1 MMDADHR
8 PTYDELTG
16 DDHTPRHSTWGLFGE
31 ADEVGTLNLIGAAQV
46 TAAARLVRQGL
57 VIPLNWDVDKPSPAV
72 LGRRSPR
79 HTVLRE
85 RGGGQDDYYDSFY
98 PQASSQWDALSH
110 ACHPEFGYYNGVPA
124 EQTPGFSGHRL
135 GIQAWSR
142 RGIAGRFVLLDVARH
157 RQRQGRPINA
167 ASKEEI
173 GVDDLEEVMAAQQ
186 VTTALGDILL
196 LRFGWI
202 RWYETLSQGERN
214 RLGDGQQF
222 PAPGLTATEDIA
234 CWLWDRG
241 IAAVA
246 ADCPALEAMPF
257 DQSRADG
264 FLHYRLIPLLG
275 MAVGELF
282 ALDTLADHCARTGV
296 YEGLLVAAPIQKT
309 GGVGSPANA
318 VALL

>member
-1 MMDADHR
+1 MDADHR
-8 PTYDELTG
+8 PSYSELTG
-16 DDHTPRHSTWGLFGE
+16 DSRRPAHSSWGMFGE
-31 ADEVGTLNLIGAAQV
+31 ADEIGTLNFIGGAQIA
-46 TAAARLVRQGL
+46 AAARLVRQGV

-72 LGRRSPR
+72 LGRRSPQ
-79 HTVLRE
+79 HTVLKE
-85 RGGGQDDYYDSFY
+85 PGGGKDDYYDSFY
-98 PQASSQWDALSH
+98 PQASSQWDALCH

-124 EQTPGFSGHRL
+124 EETPGFSGHRL

-142 RGIAGRFVLLDVARH
+142 RGIAGRFILLDVARH
-157 RQRQGRPINA
+157 RERQGQPIDA

-173 GVDDLEEVMAAQQ
+173 GSADLDEVMAAQQ
-186 VTTALGDILL
+186 VAAEPGDILL

-202 RWYETLSQGERN
+202 SWYETLGHDERE
-214 RLGDGQQF
+214 RLGTGEMF
-222 PAPGLTATEDIA
+222 PAPGLAASEDVA
-234 CWLWDRG
+234 RWLWDHG

-257 DQSRADG
+257 DMSRPDG

-275 MAVGELF
+275 MAIGELF
-282 ALDTLADHCARTGV
+282 ALDALARHCAQTGA
-296 YEGLLVAAPIQKT
+296 YEGLFVAAPIQKV